1 MFDWDLD
8 YDSLVTRNASAL
20 RLADAEAPRR
30 RETTP
35 RARKIGRRLL
45 IGVVAILMT
54 FLSVS
59 FVSPNLAM
67 GIVELVSVGSM
78 SASGAAET
86 AMPAGLLAYDRQQ
99 FDRARQGLV
108 RFSDDELL
116 DFAGATQRILD
127 GDNPLGAYTH
137 DVLLLTWQEIERRD
151 LLPPVPS
158 LADRLRPS

>member
-8 YDSLVTRNASAL
+8 YDSLVMRNASAL
-20 RLADAEAPRR
+20 RLADAEAPRAR
-30 RETTP
+30 RT
-35 RARKIGRRLL
+35 GRRLL
-45 IGVVAILMT
+45 VGMATVLLTVAA
-54 FLSVS
+54 VA
-59 FVSPNLAM
+59 FVSPNLAL
-67 GIVELVSVGSM
+67 GIAELVTARSTGVTGM
-78 SASGAAET
+78 TET

-99 FDRARQGLV
+99 YDRARRGLA
-108 RFSDDELL
+108 RFTDDELL

-127 GDNPLGAYTH
+127 GDNPMGAYTH